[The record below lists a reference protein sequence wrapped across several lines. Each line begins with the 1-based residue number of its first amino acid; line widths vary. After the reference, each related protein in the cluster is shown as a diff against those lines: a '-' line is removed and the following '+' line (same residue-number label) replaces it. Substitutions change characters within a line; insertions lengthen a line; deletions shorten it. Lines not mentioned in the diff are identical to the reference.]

1 LTTRDSELYR
11 RAMICPI
18 PGGFLVAVEGID
30 GSGKTTQAERLV
42 RYCDEKRLTYILSK
56 EPTSGKYGQLIRNS
70 ASRGR
75 LSAEEELDILLKD
88 RREHVDRVIQ
98 PALDQEKV
106 VILDRYYF
114 STAAYQ
120 GARGADPEI
129 ILSQNEAFAPQ
140 PDLLVILD
148 VSPQTGLQRIRERG
162 DEPNKFETLDSL
174 ERARAIFNQID
185 RPYKIGLN
193 GEDLIDMIGS
203 SIMYAFQRG
212 AAEKIA
218 KYDLSPSGANRMRQL
233 FGGTPILA

>member
-1 LTTRDSELYR
+1 
-11 RAMICPI
+11 MICPI

-88 RREHVDRVIQ
+88 RREHVDQVIQ

-129 ILSQNEAFAPQ
+129 ILSRNEAFAPQ

-193 GEDLIDMIGS
+193 GEELIDMIGS
-203 SIMYAFQRG
+203 SIMYAFQRA